1 MKKETVIAVF
11 FGILFGA
18 VVALFLIAK
27 NKEFQFNTTKTIAPS
42 GILNQK
48 AKSNPLVTDILEISE
63 PQNNSIF
70 STNSV
75 QIKGSAEKNSLI
87 VILSPI
93 KEMIFSNEQ
102 KDFSVNFPL
111 ALGENVINIT
121 VHSRNNRVR
130 PQEKELRIYYLEAE
144 L

>member
-70 STNSV
+70 STNSI
-75 QIKGSAEKNSLI
+75 QIKGTAEKNSLI

-93 KEMIFSNEQ
+93 KEMIFNNEQ
-102 KDFSVNFPL
+102 KDFSVTFPL
-111 ALGENVINIT
+111 ALGENVIDIT
-121 VHSRNNRVR
+121 VHSKDNRVR